1 MTMTLDI
8 SDDLKPEEAAEL
20 VELSR
25 EQDKPVGIVLLEAAR
40 KLAAQ
45 RRAGR
50 ETAQPSGQFLA
61 A

>member
-8 SDDLKPEEAAEL
+8 SDDLKPAEAAEL
-20 VELSR
+20 VELAK
-25 EQDKPVGIVLLEAAR
+25 EQDKPIGIVLLEAAR

-50 ETAQPSGQFLA
+50 EMAQPSGQFLA

>member
-50 ETAQPSGQFLA
+50 ETAPASGQFLA